1 MPYEKKFL
9 SIVALSVATIT
20 AMPTIAAAPTQS
32 NSKGAVE
39 QTNPT
44 IQRIQE
50 LRQQLAGIR
59 SKAFETNPDLVE
71 AANKA
76 NEALEIEAKSVGYDP
91 KGFEQALQKKAQ
103 TELTKEGVT
112 EKKQR
117 QAIVAEL
124 QKKQDEQKKR
134 KATSIY
140 QSLTLR
146 KSTMTY
152 RKKVVAAMK
161 KKTDPKKTQAVMDE
175 LETLVKSLKS

>member
-1 MPYEKKFL
+1 MKKFL
-9 SIVALSVATIT
+9 SIVALSIATIT

-76 NEALEIEAKSVGYDP
+76 NDALEIEAKSVGYDP
-91 KGFEQALQKKAQ
+91 KGFEQALQKAQ

-112 EKKQR
+112 EKQR

-124 QKKQDEQKKR
+124 QKKQAEQKEKG
-134 KATSIY
+134 Y
-140 QSLTLR
+140 QYLSKPNVKKIHDDLQ
-146 KSTMTY
+146 
-152 RKKVVAAMK
+152 KKVVAAMK
-161 KKTDPKKTQAVMDE
+161 KTDPKTQAVMDE